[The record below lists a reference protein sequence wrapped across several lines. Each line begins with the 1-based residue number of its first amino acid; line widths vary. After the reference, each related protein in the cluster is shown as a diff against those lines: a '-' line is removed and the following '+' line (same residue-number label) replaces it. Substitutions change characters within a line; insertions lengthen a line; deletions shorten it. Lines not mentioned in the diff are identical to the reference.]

1 MSKKS
6 NVHPDYYK
14 TAGRDRPDDAARARL
29 NRAIAAKATSQ
40 QHPDR
45 MGKLYFERPEPAQ
58 PDFDAA
64 ADQPKAKTKAAARAG
79 ASGKRAAPKTSRP
92 KKAGARKSRTRAAG
106 ARKPAAPRRATTTGK
121 AGASRAKKSGKA
133 AARPAKKL

>member
-45 MGKLYFERPEPAQ
+45 MGKLYFERPESPE
-58 PDFDAA
+58 PDFDVAA
-64 ADQPKAKTKAAARAG
+64 GRPKAKAKAKAEGKVVFRAGAAGKSARPKADPKKAAAA
-79 ASGKRAAPKTSRP
+79 
-92 KKAGARKSRTRAAG
+92 ARKTR
-106 ARKPAAPRRATTTGK
+106 PSP
-121 AGASRAKKSGKA
+121 AKKSRKA
-133 AARPAKKL
+133 AARPAKKR

>member
-40 QHPDR
+40 QRPDR
-45 MGKLYFERPEPAQ
+45 MGKDFYFERPDPAREPGFEA
-58 PDFDAA
+58 PAPA
-64 ADQPKAKTKAAARAG
+64 RPKARKKPAARSGAAG
-79 ASGKRAAPKTSRP
+79 KKATP
-92 KKAGARKSRTRAAG
+92 KKA
-106 ARKPAAPRRATTTGK
+106 
-121 AGASRAKKSGKA
+121 RAKKGAAGTRATRTSPAKKSRKV
-133 AARPAKKL
+133 AARPAKKR

>member
-40 QHPDR
+40 QRPDR
-45 MGKLYFERPEPAQ
+45 MGTDFYFERPDPAREPGFEA
-58 PDFDAA
+58 PAA
-64 ADQPKAKTKAAARAG
+64 ARPKAKKKAAARAG
-79 ASGKRAAPKTSRP
+79 AAGKKASPKTARA
-92 KKAGARKSRTRAAG
+92 KKSVAGARKTRANQAKRTR
-106 ARKPAAPRRATTTGK
+106 KI
-121 AGASRAKKSGKA
+121 
-133 AARPAKKL
+133 AARPAKKR